1 TDFLRLLLYIC
12 AATFPLFFVVFSTL
26 SLLFYS
32 KAIPPETL
40 VPIIHYFG
48 LIDHFRG
55 NFSPFETDKFLK
67 QIIGYQFGIFNRYR
81 IRSLRP
87 IFTEIIRV
95 FFFDL
100 QIIKTQIS
108 IDKPSILNEPSDC
121 RFSIS
126 TNVKSHPFIAAW
138 KFQIFV
144 SMQIFYFYFINYISH
159 HRFGIRLARFTDLR
173 YEFKTF
179 TIQFIKFYIKISH
192 SAKWHSECCS
202 GETKNR
208 NQPPKR

>member
-1 TDFLRLLLYIC
+1 MSPLHKPTSFGYFCIFALPLFLFLLLSSQRSRFFFILKPSLLRLLLHTC
-12 AATFPLFFVVFSTL
+12 AAPFPLFLVVFSTL

-32 KAIPPETL
+32 KAIPPDTL
-40 VPIIHYFG
+40 VPIIPYFG

-67 QIIGYQFGIFNRYR
+67 QITAYQFGIFNRYR

-126 TNVKSHPFIAAW
+126 TNVKAHPFIGAW

-144 SMQIFYFYFINYISH
+144 YMQIFDFYFIN
-159 HRFGIRLARFTDLR
+159 
-173 YEFKTF
+173 
-179 TIQFIKFYIKISH
+179 
-192 SAKWHSECCS
+192 
-202 GETKNR
+202 
-208 NQPPKR
+208 